1 MAKSASASAKNATA
15 NASPDAVA
23 GKADKASR
31 GAGRAL
37 PDAFFDRDAR
47 QLARELL
54 GKVVRHRVDGLWLSA
69 RIIETEAYYLEE
81 KGSHA
86 SLGYTHK
93 RRALF
98 MDGGVVY
105 MYYARGGD
113 SLNFSAGG
121 PGNAV
126 LIKSGYPWVDAL
138 SGPEALAR
146 MQALNPDAQGRP
158 RPPARLCAGQTLL
171 CRALGLKVPDW
182 DARRFDPDALYV
194 EDVGESPQAL
204 ISTPGSASRPGAMNT
219 WNTATSIR
227 PMRPGARAT
236 PCAAGKWP
244 DGTITG
250 STGRASRSS
259 RRPEAGAARLPRGLQ
274 SWEPGPPAPARCA
287 ASWAR
292 RAMPARISAYLR
304 WMRRRLIRLLHA

>member
-1 MAKSASASAKNATA
+1 MAKSASASAKSATA

-31 GAGRAL
+31 GAGKAL
-37 PDAFFDRDAR
+37 PDAFFNRDAR

-138 SGPEALAR
+138 SGPRRWPAC
-146 MQALNPDAQGRP
+146 RP
-158 RPPARLCAGQTLL
+158 
-171 CRALGLKVPDW
+171 
-182 DARRFDPDALYV
+182 
-194 EDVGESPQAL
+194 
-204 ISTPGSASRPGAMNT
+204 
-219 WNTATSIR
+219 
-227 PMRPGARAT
+227 
-236 PCAAGKWP
+236 
-244 DGTITG
+244 
-250 STGRASRSS
+250 
-259 RRPEAGAARLPRGLQ
+259 
-274 SWEPGPPAPARCA
+274 
-287 ASWAR
+287 
-292 RAMPARISAYLR
+292 
-304 WMRRRLIRLLHA
+304 